1 MLTNCLIC
9 NSELHEATIEK
20 EYEAAGWNKQFP
32 DQTEPT
38 EFKHFKCDH
47 CDTATDDYF
56 AVSYLGGHLW
66 CLYIEEAPG
75 IYVFNNYIADTAVI
89 NTMDSDSVKKTEDI
103 KLKSALKLD
112 LTDLEKIREQ
122 VQAYV
127 IFC

>member
-1 MLTNCLIC
+1 MITNCLIC
-9 NSELHEATIEK
+9 NSALNEATIEK
-20 EYEAAGWNKQFP
+20 EYSAAGWNERFP

-38 EFKHFKCDH
+38 EFKHLRCDH
-47 CDTATDDYF
+47 CDRSTDDYF

-66 CLYIEEAPG
+66 CLHIEESPG
-75 IYVFNNYIADTAVI
+75 IYLFNNYIGNTTVI
-89 NTMDSDSVKKTEDI
+89 NTLDSDSLKKTDDI
-103 KLKSALKLD
+103 KIGSALNLD